1 MKSNQ
6 DFSIE
11 KTTETPKVYAY
22 KYLWKTKDDKL
33 CVKYVTDTQEGHAM
47 FQKHLRDSD
56 DVVSAMREYLHEI
69 NFAYLNFTEPVKEE
83 KKNDENIQT
92 S

>member
-1 MKSNQ
+1 MVKNV
-6 DFSIE
+6 SIE

-22 KYLWKTKDDKL
+22 KYIWKTKDDKL

-47 FQKHLRDSD
+47 FQKHLRDNEE
-56 DVVSAMREYLHEI
+56 VVSAMREYLYEI

-83 KKNDENIQT
+83 KKDGQQ